1 MAEAANGEEGLAM
14 IEEHKPDIVLADI
27 VMPVLD
33 GMDFSVIV
41 KKRFPQVRLIIL
53 SSYDDFEYV
62 KKTLLSG
69 ACDYV
74 LKPSLNPQE
83 LLGVLGRTAA
93 MIPGM
98 YLEKKLEL
106 SVTEK
111 LSRYLNGYEANFTEG
126 DFLIQ
131 NAACCFRRTVSGRK
145 GGLKTGRSWCAL
157 SGITGKNRKTMRPK

>member
-1 MAEAANGEEGLAM
+1 MFCKVMIVDDEYIMRQGIRHMIEWEKEGYQLVAEAANGEEGLAM
-14 IEEHKPDIVLADI
+14 IEEH
-27 VMPVLD
+27 
-33 GMDFSVIV
+33 
-41 KKRFPQVRLIIL
+41 KRFPQVRLIIL

-98 YLEKKLEL
+98 YLEK
-106 SVTEK
+106 
-111 LSRYLNGYEANFTEG
+111 NWNF
-126 DFLIQ
+126 
-131 NAACCFRRTVSGRK
+131 R
-145 GGLKTGRSWCAL
+145 
-157 SGITGKNRKTMRPK
+157 